1 MLRCLNAG
9 GDRPCPTLTFTMAGE
24 MKILFDLA
32 NAIINLASLIVCG
45 LFTVLLAGILIFI
58 AICCLAF
65 LKVTVFG

>member
-1 MLRCLNAG
+1 
-9 GDRPCPTLTFTMAGE
+9 MAGE